1 MKRPNAFVG
10 FATLLAML
18 PAGAARAQ
26 DPAVSARA
34 KQDVLWNR
42 MQDSVRKIVSQ
53 TDAVMGVAIL
63 DLTDERLFLQD
74 ADVVYPTAST
84 IKIAVLAEL
93 YRQNERAVGGGSGAR
108 LADLYTADAQDVV
121 GGSDIMGGLTPG
133 VTRLTNRDLATMMI
147 AVSDNSATNV
157 LIDRVGMDNVNA
169 WLAQLGLKET
179 RLRRHMMDVK
189 AAQQG
194 RENTATPHELAGLL
208 STLYRAQVLSKA
220 NTDDFFKMLGTHK
233 DSFIPRLLPANV
245 TVASKPGEL
254 DAVRNDAG
262 VVFVPGRPFAIAV
275 MTTFGADERA
285 SEMAIARVARAAYDY
300 FERVGKSS
308 PLGRVVR

>member
-1 MKRPNAFVG
+1 MLPLKASAVLV
-10 FATLLAML
+10 ALTLLPCAS
-18 PAGAARAQ
+18 RAQ
-26 DPAVSARA
+26 DPAASARA

-42 MQDSVRKIVSQ
+42 MQDSVRKIAQQ

-63 DLTDERLFLQD
+63 DLTDERTFLQD

-93 YRQNERAVGGGSGAR
+93 YRQNERAAGGGAGAR
-108 LADLYTADAQDVV
+108 FADLYTADAKDVV

-133 VTRLTNRDLATMMI
+133 VTRVTNRDLATMMI

-157 LIDRVGMDNVNA
+157 LIDRVGLENVNG
-169 WLAQLGLKET
+169 WLAQLGLKDT

-194 RENTATPHELAGLL
+194 RENTATPHELVTLL
-208 STLYRAQVLSKA
+208 AALYRGQVLNKA

-233 DSFIPRLLPANV
+233 DSFIPRLLPADLAI
-245 TVASKPGEL
+245 ASKPGEL

-262 VVFVPGRPFAIAV
+262 IVFVPGRPFAIAV
-275 MTTFGADERA
+275 MTTFGPDERA
-285 SEMAIARVARAAYDY
+285 SELAIARIARAAHGY
-300 FERVGKSS
+300 FERVARSS